1 MSGFMDLNVTFCENK
16 SSMQQVIDTAAHL
29 GYSTVAVNYT
39 FEATSSKKT
48 TIPPPK
54 PINELIDHLPIVQGR
69 SRPIRVLNRLTL
81 LMSDSG
87 YFWPNQ
93 KAYEPYDLLAVQA
106 NTEKLF
112 HAACTLLDVDVISL
126 PVTEKLPFFLKRA
139 PVNAAAERGLVFE
152 VTYAPAVCHA
162 TARRSTLVNALG
174 LTQACN
180 GKNMMVSSGAAKPL
194 ELRGPYDVINLC
206 SLMGLSHDHAR
217 NALSRT
223 CRSLLLHAETRKSA
237 GGAVC
242 TERRR
247 DETPVP
253 REKETFSAPAAK
265 RAKSRPGVSQ
275 S

>member
-16 SSMQQVIDTAAHL
+16 SSMQKLIDTAAHL

-39 FEATSSKKT
+39 FEATATKKT
-48 TIPPPK
+48 AIPSPK
-54 PINELIDHLPIVQGR
+54 PIKELIDHLPIVQGR

-81 LMSDSG
+81 LMSDSS
-87 YFWPNQ
+87 YFFPNQ

-106 NTEKLF
+106 DTEKLF
-112 HAACTLLDVDVISL
+112 HAACTLLDVDVITL
-126 PVTEKLPFFLKRA
+126 PFTERLPFFFKKA
-139 PVNAAAERGLVFE
+139 PVNAAAERGVVFE
-152 VTYAPAVCHA
+152 VTYAPAVWHA
-162 TARRSTLVNALG
+162 TARRSTVVNALN
-174 LTQACN
+174 LAQACN
-180 GKNMMVSSGAAKPL
+180 GKNMMVSSAASKPL

-206 SLMGLSHDHAR
+206 SLMGLSHDQAR

-237 GGAVC
+237 GGAVR

-247 DETPVP
+247 DQPPVEQETEV
-253 REKETFSAPAAK
+253 FSAPAAK
-265 RAKSRPGVSQ
+265 RAKRRPGPSR